1 MPACAD
7 VNQATG
13 IQDGRVSRRPVVGS
27 RVQEQWVVQPL
38 VDAGVELEQI
48 RALVFHLAFEDMV
61 TEGRRTLASLG
72 DPVADQPPQVRAA
85 WAQMIGRMLLVDLA
99 P

>member
-13 IQDGRVSRRPVVGS
+13 IQDGRGLRRPVVES
-27 RVQEQWVVQPL
+27 RAREQWVVQPL

-48 RALVFHLAFEDMV
+48 RALVFHLAFEDLV
-61 TEGRRTLASLG
+61 TQGRRTLAGLG